1 MDKSLL
7 DTDTLSEIFK
17 QKNAFVK
24 QRANDYI
31 NKFGQYTISTITVM
45 EVIKGFHKVLCSEH
59 IKQFL
64 SAISNAEI
72 LTLNMENAEL
82 AGRIYADLER
92 AGQPIGRADPM
103 IAAIAL
109 ENDLVLTTGN
119 LRHYQRIQGIKNH
132 LCHTIFM
139 APPKTKM
146 GSHKKRLGFTCEQ
159 A

>member
-31 NKFGQYTISTITVM
+31 KKFGQYTISTITVM
-45 EVIKGFHKVLCSEH
+45 EVIKGFHKVQREEH

-92 AGQPIGRADPM
+92 AGQPIGRAAPM

-119 LRHYQRIQGIKNH
+119 LRHYQRIQALGYPLKLDNWKNE
-132 LCHTIFM
+132 
-139 APPKTKM
+139 
-146 GSHKKRLGFTCEQ
+146 GKK
-159 A
+159 

>member
-17 QKNAFVK
+17 QKNANVI

-31 NKFGQYTISTITVM
+31 KKFGQYTISTITVM
-45 EVIKGFHKVLCSEH
+45 EVIKGFHKVQRENH

-82 AGRIYADLER
+82 AGRMYADLER
-92 AGQPIGRADPM
+92 TGQTIGRADPM

-109 ENDLVLTTGN
+109 EKNLVLTTGN
-119 LRHYQRIQGIKNH
+119 WRHYERIQDLGYPLELDNW
-132 LCHTIFM
+132 
-139 APPKTKM
+139 KM
-146 GSHKKRLGFTCEQ
+146 
-159 A
+159 